1 MIAIAESYWNKIH
14 TKINNFKPTN
24 DHLLDGNLALVWY
37 YYHTWKATK
46 QTALVE
52 KVQELINQVFDNIN
66 TNPQLA
72 GASFANGM
80 AGFAYTVTIISKDKL
95 IDINIDEELED
106 VDDYLYQQAIDWI
119 EDDYIDFLHG
129 ATGIIHYFN
138 ERLDNQK
145 IYNYTNDLVERLFYR
160 GIIDGRGLRFK
171 NYVVSIDEKQKID
184 FSLSH
189 GLVGFMLVLLNSYEK
204 GLKNEIIPDFASKA
218 INYIFSYK
226 RNPDFDK
233 GQYSYFPNTVSE
245 NEVNYKNRL
254 AWCYGDLNIVL
265 LLFRYAKLF
274 NDKNIEKQAILIG
287 TSTLVRVEANSTLI
301 SNAHFCHGASGVTQ
315 FYKTL
320 YTISGVDA
328 FKKGYEEWID
338 RLLVFIDQD
347 LSNKNYES
355 IEGNILDGY
364 IGIALTLL
372 SYFKKETLYWQTT
385 LLL

>member
-1 MIAIAESYWNKIH
+1 MI
-14 TKINNFKPTN
+14 
-24 DHLLDGNLALVWY
+24 
-37 YYHTWKATK
+37 
-46 QTALVE
+46 
-52 KVQELINQVFDNIN
+52 
-66 TNPQLA
+66 
-72 GASFANGM
+72 
-80 AGFAYTVTIISKDKL
+80 
-95 IDINIDEELED
+95 
-106 VDDYLYQQAIDWI
+106 
-119 EDDYIDFLHG
+119 
-129 ATGIIHYFN
+129 
-138 ERLDNQK
+138 
-145 IYNYTNDLVERLFYR
+145 ERLFYR
-160 GIIDGRGLRFK
+160 GIIDSRGLRFK
-171 NYVVSIDEKQKID
+171 NYVVNIDEKQKID

-204 GLKNEIIPDFASKA
+204 GLKNEMIPDFASKA

-287 TSTLVRVEANSTLI
+287 TSTLVRVDTNSTLV
-301 SNAHFCHGASGVTQ
+301 SDAHFCHGASGVTQ
-315 FYKTL
+315 FYKTF

-328 FKKGYEEWID
+328 FKQGYEEWID

-347 LSNKNYES
+347 LSNNNYES

-364 IGIALTLL
+364 TGIALTLL
-372 SYFKKETLYWQTT
+372 SYFKNETLFWQKTF
-385 LLL
+385 LL